1 MGPKPLIVALML
13 AAGPA
18 WADYDPDAYP
28 PYETCALC
36 HGLFGV
42 SHTFKFPHLGGQ
54 DPVYIEAQIRAFLS
68 GARSNDG
75 GQMVAIVSELAPEE
89 IPVVVEWFSTQDPPA
104 PSPQGDTDAGRA
116 LFDAGCGACHGDPGL
131 IEGVPHLT
139 SQHARYL
146 IKQMQDFR
154 DGRRGPGPLEVD
166 HGPLIPAGDADIEA
180 LAAYLAAEPRE

>member
-1 MGPKPLIVALML
+1 MGRKRLIAALLL
-13 AAGPA
+13 AATPVL
-18 WADYDPDAYP
+18 ADYDPDAYP

-68 GARSNDG
+68 GDRHNDG
-75 GQMVAIVSELAPEE
+75 GQMVAIVSELKPEE

-104 PSPQGDTDAGRA
+104 PTPQGDTSAGRA
-116 LFDAGCGACHGDPGL
+116 LFDDTCTECHGDPTL
-131 IEGVPHLT
+131 LDGVPHLK
-139 SQHARYL
+139 SQHLRYL
-146 IKQMQDFR
+146 VKQMEDFR

-166 HGPLIPAGDADIEA
+166 HGPLIPVADADIEA